1 MAKDIIV
8 IPVQIGAV
16 LPDVAVK
23 QGDAGSRLL
32 RLCFRGRDDKPIDLT
47 DHLVTLY
54 AVKPDKTKEFA
65 SVSISDAAAGEAQVV
80 LSSSL
85 LAVAGICECE
95 LTLTGPDDTVL
106 STNPMRIAVLP
117 LLRDDAAIESQDE
130 FPAMLEALARAQ
142 QYNAQIFTMSVN
154 GGEPHGP
161 DENGNVDLAITGAQ
175 ELTGYLRADH
185 LNQPGNPP
193 ALDEDG
199 ILDESVLPLSGYLKK
214 AELDTAGNPPSL
226 QQNGLLSLSVLPL
239 EGYLSYAALGTPGN
253 PPALGSNGLLSEAV
267 LPLSGYVK
275 KADVN
280 KPGSPPALG
289 ADGKL
294 SSDLLPENDYLSRSA
309 LGTPGNPPKLNADG
323 KLPDAV
329 LPFDRLVTYGS
340 LDSAG
345 SAPLLRGD
353 GTLSPSVI
361 PQLDGYVTNDALEE
375 KIQAGDFSKVLS
387 EETCYLPVGYDYV
400 TEKTVQSA
408 SIVQAVG
415 STLCDPSSHLLSH
428 AQPSLTVGETPVL
441 LPALGEW
448 DRIADGTLYRGTSEI
463 LSLAAMP
470 GTWSILGSYSSA
482 ESGVCMELSTPL
494 PDPWLPPGL
503 SWGQEAVNEQALRI
517 LCSHFDS
524 YATRYVIYSSGVR
537 KTGICIEKAKK
548 IRVRVPLSFVGVETV
563 AQVTSANFIAALQQ
577 NNVRI
582 VYGYQTPVASALESS
597 SLPITP
603 NMTNRITLTGLPV
616 QEETGL
622 SSLQVSF
629 LHQRTLDHTVAL
641 AKESAADRYAN
652 ALTGLAEGT
661 ELSVSDL
668 QSGTRFSSLKLFGIC
683 QQNSVPGTIS
693 FAGDGGSIPLLVDG
707 QTREIPLSLYGIP
720 DGTGGFTAQ
729 DQLVV
734 DYVQNTVFVLRRVGR
749 IVMNGEETIFA
760 DLDSAR
766 DESNYVYMT
775 GNNLAANGRLLCNLL
790 PWRSNGYDTA
800 LSYCWTSTVIAVTLL
815 NSETG
820 IVTGEERS
828 AYLEKFRTW
837 FRAKAAAGTPLTL
850 YYPLVQPQLEQVD
863 NKTRA
868 LLLSIAP
875 KGTGTVLSTAA
886 TPHPELS
893 LSYHKD
899 ADKTIASLLS
909 RIEVLEEQAVN
920 AQW

>member
-8 IPVQIGAV
+8 IPVQIGAA

-47 DHLVTLY
+47 NHLVTLY
-54 AVKPDKTKEFA
+54 AVKPDKTKEFT

-106 STNPMRIAVLP
+106 STNSMRIAVLP
-117 LLRDDAAIESQDE
+117 LLRDDDAIESRDE

-154 GGEPHGP
+154 GGAPHGP

-199 ILDESVLPLSGYLKK
+199 VLDASVLPLSGFLKK

-226 QQNGLLSLSVLPL
+226 QQNGKLSLSALPL
-239 EGYLSYAALGTPGN
+239 EGYLPYAALGTPGN
-253 PPALGSNGLLSEAV
+253 PPALSSNGKLSEAV

-275 KADVN
+275 KSDFN
-280 KPGSPPALG
+280 EPGGPPALG

-294 SSDLLPENDYLSRSA
+294 SSTVLPENDYLSFSA

-340 LDSAG
+340 LDSPG
-345 SAPLLRGD
+345 SAPLLQGD

-361 PQLDGYVTNDALEE
+361 PPLNGYVTTDALEE
-375 KIQAGDFSKVLS
+375 KIQSGDFSQVLS
-387 EETCYLPVGYDYV
+387 EETCALPVGYDYV
-400 TEKTVQSA
+400 TDETVQSA
-408 SIVQAVG
+408 SIAQAVG
-415 STLCDPSSHLLSH
+415 KTLYDPSSHLLSH
-428 AQPSLTVGETPVL
+428 AQPSLTVGETSVL

-448 DRIADGTLYRGTSEI
+448 DRIADGTLYRGTSEV

-470 GTWSILGSYSSA
+470 GTWSVLGSYSSA

-494 PDPWLPPGL
+494 SDAWLPPGI
-503 SWGQEAVNEQALRI
+503 SWGQEAVNEQSLRI

-524 YATRYVIYSSGVR
+524 YATRYVIYPGDER
-537 KTGICIEKAKK
+537 KNGICIEKAKK
-548 IRVRVPLSFVGVETV
+548 IRVRVPLSFIGVETV
-563 AQVTSANFIAALQQ
+563 AQVTGANFAAALQQ

-582 VYGYQTPVASALESS
+582 VYGFLTPTASTLENG

-603 NMTNRITLTGLPV
+603 NTANRMTLTGLPV
-616 QEETGL
+616 QEQTGL

-629 LHQRTLDHTVAL
+629 IHLRTFNHTVSL
-641 AKESAADRYAN
+641 TERRAADRYAN
-652 ALTGLAEGT
+652 ALIGLSEGT

-668 QSGTRFSSLKLFGIC
+668 QSGTRFSSLTLSGIC
-683 QQNSVPGTIS
+683 QQDSVPGTIS
-693 FAGDGGSIPLLVDG
+693 FAGQGGMISLMVDG
-707 QTREIPLSLYGIP
+707 ETHEVPLSLYGIP
-720 DGTGGFTAQ
+720 NGAGGFTAQ
-729 DQLVV
+729 DQLLV
-734 DYVQNTVFVLRRVGR
+734 DYVHNAVYVLRRVGR
-749 IVMNGEETIFA
+749 IVLSGEETIFA
-760 DLDSAR
+760 DLASAR
-766 DESNYVYMT
+766 AGSNYVYMT
-775 GNNLAANGRLLCNLL
+775 SNDLAANGRLLCNLL
-790 PWRSNGYDTA
+790 PWRSNGYDTT
-800 LSYCWTSTVIAVTLL
+800 LSYCWTSTVIAITLL
-815 NSETG
+815 NSDTG

-828 AYLEKFRTW
+828 AYLEKFRAW
-837 FRAKAAAGTPLTL
+837 FRAKAAAGTPLTI
-850 YYPLVQPQLEQVD
+850 YYPLAKPQLERVD
-863 NKTRA
+863 DETRS

-875 KGTGTVLSTAA
+875 KGTGAVLSTVG
-886 TPHPELS
+886 TPHPDLS

-899 ADKTIASLLS
+899 ANKTIAALLS
-909 RIEVLEEQAVN
+909 RIEALEEQVVN
-920 AQW
+920 AQ

>member
-8 IPVQIGAV
+8 IPVQIGAA

-23 QGDAGSRLL
+23 QGDAGSRIL

-54 AVKPDKTKEFA
+54 AVKPDKTKEFT

-106 STNPMRIAVLP
+106 STNSMRIAVLP
-117 LLRDDAAIESQDE
+117 LLRDDDAIESQDE

-154 GGEPHGP
+154 GGAPHGP

-193 ALDEDG
+193 ALDEGG
-199 ILDESVLPLSGYLKK
+199 ILDASVLPLSGYLKK

-226 QQNGLLSLSVLPL
+226 QQNGKLSLSALPL
-239 EGYLSYAALGTPGN
+239 EGYLPYAALGTPGN
-253 PPALGSNGLLSEAV
+253 PPALSSNGKLSEAV

-275 KADVN
+275 KSDFN
-280 KPGSPPALG
+280 EPGGPPALG
-289 ADGKL
+289 TDGKL
-294 SSDLLPENDYLSRSA
+294 SSAVLPENDYLSRSA

-323 KLPDAV
+323 KLTDAV

-340 LDSAG
+340 LDSPG
-345 SAPLLRGD
+345 SAPLLQGD

-361 PQLDGYVTNDALEE
+361 PPLDGYVTNDALEE
-375 KIQAGDFSKVLS
+375 KIQAGDFSQVLS
-387 EETCYLPVGYDYV
+387 EEICALPVGYDYV
-400 TEKTVQSA
+400 TDETVQSA

-415 STLCDPSSHLLSH
+415 KTLCDPSSHLLSH
-428 AQPSLTVGETPVL
+428 AQPSLTIGETSVS

-448 DRIADGTLYRGTSEI
+448 DRIANGTLYRGTSEV

-470 GTWSILGSYSSA
+470 GTWSVIGSYSSA
-482 ESGVCMELSTPL
+482 ENGVCMELSTPL
-494 PDPWLPPGL
+494 SDPWLPSGL
-503 SWGQEAVNEQALRI
+503 SWGQEAVNEQLLRI

-524 YATRYVIYSSGVR
+524 YATRYVIYPSGVR
-537 KTGICIEKAKK
+537 KNGICIEKAKK

-563 AQVTSANFIAALQQ
+563 AQVTHANFVAALQQ

-582 VYGYQTPVASALESS
+582 VYGYQTPTASPLESS

-603 NMTNRITLTGLPV
+603 NAANCISLTGLPV
-616 QEETGL
+616 QEQTGL

-629 LHQRTLDHTVAL
+629 THLRTLDHAVSL
-641 AKESAADRYAN
+641 AETRAADRYAN
-652 ALTGLAEGT
+652 ALIGLAKGT

-668 QSGTRFSSLKLFGIC
+668 QSGARFSSLTLSGSC
-683 QQNSVPGTIS
+683 QQDSVPGTIS
-693 FAGDGGSIPLLVDG
+693 FTGDAGTISLIVDG
-707 QTREIPLSLYGIP
+707 ETREIPLSLYGIP

-729 DQLVV
+729 DQLVIN
-734 DYVQNTVFVLRRVGR
+734 YGQNTVYVLRRVGR
-749 IVMNGEETIFA
+749 IVMSGEESIFA
-760 DLDSAR
+760 DLTSAG

-775 GNNLAANGRLLCNLL
+775 VNDLAANGRLLCNLL
-790 PWRSNGYDTA
+790 PWHSNGDDTA
-800 LSYCWTSTVIAVTLL
+800 LSYCWTSTVITIALL

-820 IVTGEERS
+820 VVTGEEKS

-837 FRAKAAAGTPLTL
+837 FRAKAAAGTPLTF
-850 YYPLVQPQLEQVD
+850 YYPLAEPQCEQVD
-863 NKTRA
+863 DETRS

-875 KGTGTVLSTAA
+875 KGSGTVLSTAA
-886 TPHPELS
+886 APHPGLS

-899 ADKTIASLLS
+899 ADKTIAALLS
-909 RIEVLEEQAVN
+909 RIEALEEQAVN
-920 AQW
+920 AQL

>member
-8 IPVQIGAV
+8 IPVQIGAA

-54 AVKPDKTKEFA
+54 AVKPDKTKEFT

-106 STNPMRIAVLP
+106 STNSMRIAVLP
-117 LLRDDAAIESQDE
+117 LLRDDDAIESRNE

-154 GGEPHGP
+154 GGAPHGP

-199 ILDESVLPLSGYLKK
+199 ILDASVLPLSGYLKK
-214 AELDTAGNPPSL
+214 AEMDTAGNPPSL
-226 QQNGLLSLSVLPL
+226 QQNGKLSLSALPL
-239 EGYLSYAALGTPGN
+239 EGYLPYA
-253 PPALGSNGLLSEAV
+253 
-267 LPLSGYVK
+267 
-275 KADVN
+275 
-280 KPGSPPALG
+280 
-289 ADGKL
+289 
-294 SSDLLPENDYLSRSA
+294 A

-340 LDSAG
+340 LDSPG
-345 SAPLLRGD
+345 SAPLLQGD

-361 PQLDGYVTNDALEE
+361 PPLDGYVTNDALEE
-375 KIQAGDFSKVLS
+375 KIQAGDFSQVLS
-387 EETCYLPVGYDYV
+387 EETCALPVGYDYV
-400 TEKTVQSA
+400 TDETVQSA
-408 SIVQAVG
+408 SIAQAVG
-415 STLCDPSSHLLSH
+415 KTLCDPSSHLLSH
-428 AQPSLTVGETPVL
+428 AQPSLTVGETSVL

-448 DRIADGTLYRGTSEI
+448 DWIAAGTLYRGTSEV

-470 GTWSILGSYSSA
+470 GTWSVLGSYSSA
-482 ESGVCMELSTPL
+482 ENGVCMELSAPL
-494 PDPWLPPGL
+494 SDAWLPPGI
-503 SWGQEAVNEQALRI
+503 SWGQEAVNELPLRI

-524 YATRYVIYSSGVR
+524 YATRYVIYPGDER
-537 KTGICIEKAKK
+537 KNGICIEKAKK
-548 IRVRVPLSFVGVETV
+548 IRVRVPLSFIGVETV
-563 AQVTSANFIAALQQ
+563 AQVTGANFAAALQQ

-582 VYGYQTPVASALESS
+582 VYGFLTPTASTLENG
-597 SLPITP
+597 SLPIAP
-603 NMTNRITLTGLPV
+603 NTANRMTLTGLPV
-616 QEETGL
+616 QEQTGL

-629 LHQRTLDHTVAL
+629 THLRTLDHAVSL
-641 AKESAADRYAN
+641 AERRAADRYAN
-652 ALTGLAEGT
+652 ALIGLAEGT

-668 QSGTRFSSLKLFGIC
+668 QSGARFSSLTLSGIC
-683 QQNSVPGTIS
+683 QQDSVPGTIS
-693 FAGDGGSIPLLVDG
+693 FAGQSGMISLVVDG
-707 QTREIPLSLYGIP
+707 ETREVPLSLYGIP
-720 DGTGGFTAQ
+720 NGAGGFTAQ
-729 DQLVV
+729 DQLLT
-734 DYVQNTVFVLRRVGR
+734 DYVHNAVYVLRRVGR
-749 IVMNGEETIFA
+749 IVLSGEETIFA
-760 DLDSAR
+760 DLASAR
-766 DESNYVYMT
+766 AESNYVYMT
-775 GNNLAANGRLLCNLL
+775 SNDLAANGRLLCNLL
-790 PWRSNGYDTA
+790 PWRSNGYATN
-800 LSYCWTSTVIAVTLL
+800 LSYCWTSTVIAITLL
-815 NSETG
+815 NSDTG

-828 AYLEKFRTW
+828 VYLEKFRAWLRT
-837 FRAKAAAGTPLTL
+837 KAAAGTPLTI
-850 YYPLVQPQLEQVD
+850 YYPLAKPQLERVD
-863 NKTRA
+863 DETRS

-875 KGTGTVLSTAA
+875 KGTGTVLSTVG
-886 TPHPELS
+886 TPHPGLS

-899 ADKTIASLLS
+899 ANKTIAALLS
-909 RIEVLEEQAVN
+909 RIEALEEQVVN
-920 AQW
+920 AQL